1 MLNRIRRFAAAF
13 ATAGLALTLALP
25 ARADRVAE
33 TGGDEPNTV
42 PVVFDVA
49 VMRPLGLLT
58 CVVGAAFYLV
68 PVAPIVALTRP
79 TEIAKPL
86 GPLVGGPL
94 AFTFKDPLG
103 HHPRRWLMNKS

>member
-1 MLNRIRRFAAAF
+1 MLNRIRHFAAAF

-25 ARADRVAE
+25 ARADRVA
-33 TGGDEPNTV
+33 DISNEPSSV
-42 PVVFDVA
+42 PVIFDIA
-49 VMRPLGLLT
+49 VMRPIGLLT

-86 GPLVGGPL
+86 GPLVGVPL
-94 AFTFKDPLG
+94 RFTFKDPLG
-103 HHPRRWLMNKS
+103 HHPKL

>member
-1 MLNRIRRFAAAF
+1 MLNRIRHVAAAF

-33 TGGDEPNTV
+33 LSDEPASV
-42 PVVFDVA
+42 PVIFDIA
-49 VMRPLGLLT
+49 VMRPIGLLT
-58 CVVGAAFYLV
+58 TVIGMVFYVV

-86 GPLVGGPL
+86 GPLVGAPMR
-94 AFTFKDPLG
+94 FTFQDPLG
-103 HHPRRWLMNKS
+103 HHPAQH

>member
-1 MLNRIRRFAAAF
+1 MLNRIRHFAAAF

-33 TGGDEPNTV
+33 ISDEPASV
-42 PVVFDVA
+42 PVVFDIA
-49 VMRPLGLLT
+49 VMRPIGLLT
-58 CVVGAAFYLV
+58 CVIGAVFYVV

-94 AFTFKDPLG
+94 RFTFKDPLG
-103 HHPRRWLMNKS
+103 HHPKL

>member
-1 MLNRIRRFAAAF
+1 MLNRIHHFAAAF

-33 TGGDEPNTV
+33 FSDEPSSV
-42 PVVFDVA
+42 PVIFDIA
-49 VMRPLGLLT
+49 VMRPIGLLT

-86 GPLVGGPL
+86 GPLVGVPL
-94 AFTFKDPLG
+94 RFTFKDPLG
-103 HHPRRWLMNKS
+103 HHPKL

>member
-1 MLNRIRRFAAAF
+1 MLNRIRQFSAASA
-13 ATAGLALTLALP
+13 AVVLVLSLALP

-33 TGGDEPNTV
+33 TNGDEPTSV
-42 PVVFDVA
+42 PVIFDAA

-58 CVVGAAFYLV
+58 VVVGTAFYLV

-79 TEIAKPL
+79 TEIGKPL
-86 GPLVGGPL
+86 GPMIGAPL

-103 HHPRRWLMNKS
+103 HHPRRWLQDS